1 MLTLICAD
9 AEDFAD
15 AMFATIT
22 HTRDAMK
29 RAKRKHEQENPGR
42 RRPAEAYKPGDKV
55 LLSTKNL
62 QLKVRSRKLLR
73 KYVGPLEVMQSPKED
88 GNPNVVYLK
97 VPKTL
102 KIQQPINVKD
112 IKRYVSRDD
121 DLGGEQ
127 DEMPEPIVV
136 DGEDR
141 YEVEAVVA
149 ER

>member
-1 MLTLICAD
+1 
-9 AEDFAD
+9 
-15 AMFATIT
+15 
-22 HTRDAMK
+22 
-29 RAKRKHEQENPGR
+29 
-42 RRPAEAYKPGDKV
+42 
-55 LLSTKNL
+55 
-62 QLKVRSRKLLR
+62 
-73 KYVGPLEVMQSPKED
+73 MQSPKED

-149 ER
+149 ERLQGRRRQVLVKWRGVDLLSASWEPIENIPQMFLDDFYGLQHNDDETDDDTTDNDET